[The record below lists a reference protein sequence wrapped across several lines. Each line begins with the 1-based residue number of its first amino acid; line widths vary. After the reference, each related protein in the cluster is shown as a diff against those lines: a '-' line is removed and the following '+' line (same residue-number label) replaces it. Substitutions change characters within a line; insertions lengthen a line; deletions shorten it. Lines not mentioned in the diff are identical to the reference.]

1 MNDLDGA
8 AGVLARA
15 FHDDPYIGW
24 VEPDPDRRARISPA
38 IFRCVLEHGIR
49 RGRVLVRRGQGSAHW
64 FSPERVEL
72 RAIDDVQCGYVR
84 LLLAHPLVTRRL
96 LSHEAQAGARV
107 HPFLKPGVAYLHTIG
122 IEPSLKGQGLGSRLL
137 RSALEQI
144 GTGFDRCVLRT
155 EQPKNVAFYL
165 KNGFKIVDEFV
176 FRRRRRGRFSLLG
189 VPWGTPDG
197 TGRWSGSTLLIT
209 RVKMVCQYLP
219 GKNIDRLLLHAS
231 RLRARRRRSVCSQWT
246 R

>member
-165 KNGFKIVDEFV
+165 KNGFKIVDESITPASGLRVWV
-176 FRRRRRGRFSLLG
+176 FENDLRGG
-189 VPWGTPDG
+189 
-197 TGRWSGSTLLIT
+197 SGA
-209 RVKMVCQYLP
+209 
-219 GKNIDRLLLHAS
+219 GD
-231 RLRARRRRSVCSQWT
+231 
-246 R
+246 